1 MATRVVPLLN
11 GMVPDPLVSAAD
23 LADHIGS
30 VSICDLRWSLADAE
44 YGISA
49 YRAGHIPGAVF
60 VDLDT
65 DLSAATG
72 AGRHP
77 LPDID
82 DFTATLGRLGI
93 GPSDRVVVYDDSSG
107 SVAARLWWMLTSI
120 GHAAVAVLD
129 GGIQSW
135 VRSGGSLEVG
145 EVTPHLVRYPRAS
158 GFTGVVDHAQLDERV
173 VVDVRSPDRYRGE
186 HEPVDPKAGHIPGA
200 INLPLA
206 GNIAEDGSFLSPH
219 DLAVRYA
226 AFPDEVV
233 MSCGS
238 GVNACQAALAMS
250 IAGRPIPDV
259 YVGSFSDW
267 SRRDRPV
274 SVGPNP

>member
-1 MATRVVPLLN
+1 MATRAVPLLN
-11 GMVPDPLVSAAD
+11 DIVPDPLVSATD
-23 LADHIGS
+23 LADLMGS
-30 VSICDLRWSLADAE
+30 VGICDVRWSLSDAE

-49 YRAGHIPGAVF
+49 HRAGHIPGAVF

-72 AGRHP
+72 AGRHS

-82 DFTATLGRLGI
+82 DFSATLGRLGI
-93 GPSDRVVVYDDSSG
+93 GRSDRVVVYDDSSG

-120 GHAAVAVLD
+120 GHPVVAVLD

-135 VRSGGSLEVG
+135 VRSGGSLELG
-145 EVTPHLVRYPRAS
+145 EVVPHPVRYPPAS
-158 GFTGVVDHAQLDERV
+158 GFTGVVDHTQLDHRV
-173 VVDVRSPDRYRGE
+173 VVDVRSSDRYRGE
-186 HEPVDPKAGHIPGA
+186 REPVDPKAGHIPGA

-206 GNIAEDGSFLSPH
+206 GNTAEDGSFLSAP
-219 DLAVRYA
+219 DLADRYA
-226 AFPDEVV
+226 VFPDEVV

-238 GVNACQAALAMS
+238 GVSACQAALAMS
-250 IAGRPIPDV
+250 VAGRPIPDV

-267 SRRDRPV
+267 SRRDLPV
-274 SVGPNP
+274 SVGPNS